1 MIINISGTGGSGKS
15 HTVRSLMVCYDIR
28 EPLLIEG
35 RKRPW
40 AYICKNLSRTTDTVG
55 GDNAKSLFVMG
66 HYETPCGGCDTL
78 ATFFSERYIDQIYET
93 VRKVSKDF
101 NVIYE
106 GLLIESDVRRR
117 VELHQDGFPLTI
129 ISLDVSL
136 EECLESTRKRR
147 LAKGNDKPLN
157 PKNTIER
164 YKHAKRCMI
173 RLKTAG
179 VNVLHL
185 DREAA
190 FEKCLELLGLK

>member
-1 MIINISGTGGSGKS
+1 MIVNISGTGGSGKS
-15 HTVRSLMVCYDIR
+15 HVVRNLMGYYD
-28 EPLLIEG
+28 EVKPLLVEG

-40 AYICKNLSRTTDTVG
+40 AYNCKKSDT
-55 GDNAKSLFVMG
+55 KSLFIMG

-78 ATFFSERYIDQIYET
+78 ATFFNEKYVDQIYET

-117 VELHQDGFPLTI
+117 IELHRDGFPLTI

-136 EECLESTRKRR
+136 EVCLESTRKRR

-164 YKHAKRCMI
+164 YNHAKRCMI
-173 RLKTAG
+173 RLKLAG
-179 VNVLHL
+179 VKVLRL
-185 DREAA
+185 DRKAA
-190 FEKCLELLGLK
+190 FERCLELFELGELRNGTSS